1 MRQNDRE
8 NYDPAELKQMVTIA
22 GQASKKVVS
31 MVPWLCSDDLAQAAI
46 LAMWLAQDDFD
57 GRGSWQGFML
67 RVAIR
72 ACARE
77 ARHRMSPVSGD
88 VSRVAPLKG
97 LRGVEYE
104 DHGSTEPAQHEQV
117 SKTRLSRAVRGRVVG
132 LLSDSDAVFILA
144 YQGHE
149 LSTED
154 AAEAFGM
161 TQDAVKAR
169 SYRTRKRL
177 REDPVLRAL
186 WTHS

>member
-1 MRQNDRE
+1 MRPKDQE
-8 NYDPAELKQMVTIA
+8 NYDPAELKQMVMIA
-22 GQASKKVVS
+22 GQASKKIVS
-31 MVPWLCSDDLAQAAI
+31 MVPWLCSDDLAQAAM
-46 LAMWLAQDDFD
+46 LAMWLAQDGFD
-57 GRGSWQGFML
+57 GRGSWEGFML

-88 VSRVAPLKG
+88 TSRVAPLKEM
-97 LRGVEYE
+97 RGVEYE
-104 DHGSTEPAQHEQV
+104 DQGCAQPEQEV
-117 SKTRLSRAVRGRVVG
+117 VVARARFTRAVRSRLVG
-132 LLSDSDAVFILA
+132 LLSDSDAAFILA

-186 WTHS
+186 WAHT